1 MNGTFVAALPAR
13 TVLAWGVAALLAGI
27 IPAALPAQ
35 TPSSPASKVPPVKT
49 SAAKESKDKE
59 ALEISLEQQFGSQA
73 QPMSPKHVFDSGDTI
88 RIRVTSDYDGYL
100 YVMDQ
105 GTSGHFATV
114 FPSATAGSDNQV
126 RRGQSYLIPSTTDG
140 WFQISGPAGFDVL
153 YFLLSP
159 EPIAPP
165 SAASFAAPGPVNSL
179 KPRCND
185 AAFRARGDCVDITAG
200 PAPVPRDAPLP
211 APLIPLAGAASRD
224 ITVVHKKDGV
234 TVAAEGN
241 KTAPVI
247 YTFRLAHN

>member
-1 MNGTFVAALPAR
+1 MQETMVPSNLRRVTGLAVLLVCVLPAL
-13 TVLAWGVAALLAGI
+13 V
-27 IPAALPAQ
+27 AQ
-35 TPSSPASKVPPVKT
+35 TNSARPAVR
-49 SAAKESKDKE
+49 EKE
-59 ALEISLEQQFGSQA
+59 ALEITLEQQVGGQA
-73 QPMSPKHVFDSGDTI
+73 QPMAPKHVFDSGDVI
-88 RIRVTSDYDGYL
+88 RIRVTSGYDGYL

-126 RRGQSYLIPSTTDG
+126 HRGQTYLIPSTADG
-140 WFQISGPAGFDVL
+140 WFQVSGPAGFDVL

-165 SAASFAAPGPVNSL
+165 SAASFAAPGPVSSL

-185 AAFRARGDCVDITAG
+185 AAFRARGDCIDLLAG
-200 PAPVPRDAPLP
+200 PAAVPKDAPLP
-211 APLIPLAGAASRD
+211 APLAPLAGAASRD
-224 ITVVHKKDGV
+224 ITVVRKKDGV
-234 TVAAEGN
+234 TVAAEGD